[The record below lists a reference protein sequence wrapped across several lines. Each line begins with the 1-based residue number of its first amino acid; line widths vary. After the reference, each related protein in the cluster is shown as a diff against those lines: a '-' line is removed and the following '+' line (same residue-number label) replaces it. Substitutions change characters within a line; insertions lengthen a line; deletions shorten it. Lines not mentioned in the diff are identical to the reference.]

1 MARNSMDLDRYFA
14 KGFDTTYVEY
24 RGRGHEHFSDELLR
38 IFDWMAIK
46 QRTFFPRSIDVVTLR
61 PWDRFFWWLEMAGAP
76 EKTVVLPAQWP
87 PPAGFRPFSIEAKTT
102 PGNSVAV
109 HCGAERVRVWLSPEL
124 VDFERPITVTLDGRK
139 LTREGVDPDIDVLLE
154 DLRLRGDR
162 QHPFW
167 AAVDWPLK

>member
-1 MARNSMDLDRYFA
+1 M
-14 KGFDTTYVEY
+14 
-24 RGRGHEHFSDELLR
+24 
-38 IFDWMAIK
+38 
-46 QRTFFPRSIDVVTLR
+46 TLR